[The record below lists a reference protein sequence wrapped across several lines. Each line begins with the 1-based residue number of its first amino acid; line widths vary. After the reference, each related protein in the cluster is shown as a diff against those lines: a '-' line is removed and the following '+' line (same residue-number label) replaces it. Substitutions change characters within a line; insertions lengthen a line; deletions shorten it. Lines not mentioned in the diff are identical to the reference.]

1 MKLDFTFEL
10 GGNMNSKVSLAKAIF
25 TDSQFW
31 VPTAV
36 LAIGIALL
44 ILLH

>member
-1 MKLDFTFEL
+1 MK
-10 GGNMNSKVSLAKAIF
+10 SKASVAKAIL

-31 VPTAV
+31 VPAAV
-36 LAIGIALL
+36 LAIGIGLL